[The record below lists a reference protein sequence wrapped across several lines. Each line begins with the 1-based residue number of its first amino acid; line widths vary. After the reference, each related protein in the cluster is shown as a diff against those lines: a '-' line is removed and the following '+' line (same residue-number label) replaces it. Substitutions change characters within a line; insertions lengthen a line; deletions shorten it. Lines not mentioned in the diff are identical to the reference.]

1 MIKHLLILIG
11 FFISFSSSSQKFATK
26 TKQKSIVTNHLRKQ
40 IIGIWKQKGSINADF
55 KIDNKTFYYVEDFT
69 YYKYSLKGDLIKIY
83 YPDYIYKGKVS
94 FKNDTLILSN
104 DEREARYYRF
114 KE

>member
-11 FFISFSSSSQKFATK
+11 IFISFNCYSQNIVYK
-26 TKQKSIVTNHLRKQ
+26 TKQKSITKNPFRKK
-40 IIGIWKQKGSINADF
+40 IIGIWMQKGSINADF
-55 KIDNKTFYYVEDFT
+55 KIDNKTFYYVEDFA
-69 YYKYSLKGDLIKIY
+69 YYKYSLNGNLIKIY
-83 YPDYIYKGKVS
+83 YPDYIYEGKVS

-104 DEREARYYRF
+104 KDGEGRYWRF